1 MLGDINYEDINL
13 QKGVD
18 KKKQSYMSTV
28 SITSKYKS

>member
-18 KKKQSYMSTV
+18 KKQSYMSTV
-28 SITSKYKS
+28 SITTKYKS